1 MTMNCDEVRMSLG
14 VHALGA
20 LDPEEHAAVE
30 AHLAGCEECRAEAE
44 ELAGVAGF
52 LGRVSQE
59 DVVQVASPPRAVL
72 DRLLDARTRRR
83 RRTARTL
90 LAVAASVVLAG
101 VGGTVWMA
109 AERSAPEMS
118 AASAPDSGASAPS
131 AAPGASQYGAFGE
144 GASEDAASAPRDGD
158 VSRKERG
165 PSPDAAVRAA
175 PSESAAQA
183 APSES
188 AGPQIMLDAPQEPL
202 VREEKKGAVRAR
214 VTAVPGAGATAVE
227 VVVSGVA
234 EGTRFRLDAVDA
246 AGNRETAGS
255 WTVDRAAYEESGPF
269 RGSVTIP
276 PGGVDRFELATV
288 GGRVLLVVP
297 AR

>member
-14 VHALGA
+14 VYALGA

-30 AHLAGCEECRAEAE
+30 AHLAGCGECRAEAE
-44 ELAGVAGF
+44 ELSGVAGF
-52 LGRVSQE
+52 LGKVSQE

-101 VGGTVWMA
+101 VGGTVWTA
-109 AERSAPEMS
+109 VERSVPEMT
-118 AASAPDSGASAPS
+118 AASAPDSAASAPPS
-131 AAPGASQYGAFGE
+131 APGASEYGAFEE

-158 VSRKERG
+158 VSRKGRES
-165 PSPDAAVRAA
+165 SPDAAA
-175 PSESAAQA
+175 PSES
-183 APSES
+183 S
-188 AGPQIMLDAPQEPL
+188 GPRIMLDAPEEPL
-202 VREEKKGAVRAR
+202 VRQGRSGAVRAR
-214 VTAVPGAGATAVE
+214 VTAVPGEGATAVE
-227 VVVSGVA
+227 VVVSGIA
-234 EGTRFRLDAVDA
+234 EGTRLRLDVVDG

-255 WTVDRAAYEESGPF
+255 WTVDRAAYEEAGPF

-276 PGGVDRFELATV
+276 PGGVDRFELTTV

>member
-1 MTMNCDEVRMSLG
+1 MTMNCDEARMSLG
-14 VHALGA
+14 VYALGA
-20 LDPEEHAAVE
+20 LEPEEHAAVR
-30 AHLAGCEECRAEAE
+30 AHLAGCGECRAEAE

-83 RRTARTL
+83 RRTTRAL

-101 VGGTVWMA
+101 VGGTVWTA
-109 AERSAPEMS
+109 VERGAPEMS

-131 AAPGASQYGAFGE
+131 TAPGASRDGAFE
-144 GASEDAASAPRDGD
+144 ASRDGASEEDAAGTLRDD
-158 VSRKERG
+158 DASRKAREV
-165 PSPDAAVRAA
+165 SPDAAVQAS
-175 PSESAAQA
+175 PGES
-183 APSES
+183 P
-188 AGPQIMLDAPQEPL
+188 GPRIMLDAPEEPL
-202 VREEKKGAVRAR
+202 VSTGRSGAVRAR
-214 VTAVPGAGATAVE
+214 VTAVPGRGATAVE

-234 EGTRFRLDAVDA
+234 EGTRLRLDAVDA

-288 GGRVLLVVP
+288 GGRVLLVVR